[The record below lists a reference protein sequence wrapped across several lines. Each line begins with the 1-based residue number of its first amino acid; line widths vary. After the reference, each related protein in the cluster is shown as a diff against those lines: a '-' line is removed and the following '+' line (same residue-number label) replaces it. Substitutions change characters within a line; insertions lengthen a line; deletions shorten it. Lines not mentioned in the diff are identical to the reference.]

1 MAKAKA
7 KSSAGKHP
15 EVAQFLSGLIS
26 FRDSLK
32 LVHWSVT
39 GLGSY
44 EVHLSIDQ
52 AVDTINDVIDRL
64 VETTFALTGTLE
76 LVIPETKR
84 PKDYIKHVRDQY
96 DHIEDVRKK
105 LFTEDFSQSIIDE
118 FQEALQQLLYRLKR
132 LE

>member
-1 MAKAKA
+1 MAKAKSASA
-7 KSSAGKHP
+7 KHT
-15 EVAQFLSGLIS
+15 ETAQFLNGLIS

-52 AVDTINDVIDRL
+52 AVETINDVIDRL
-64 VETTFALTGTLE
+64 VETTFALTGPLE
-76 LVIPETKR
+76 LVVPETKR
-84 PKDYIKHVRDQY
+84 PKDYIKHVHDQY
-96 DHIEDVRKK
+96 SHIEDVRKK
-105 LFTEDFSQSIIDE
+105 LFTEDFSQSIIDD
-118 FQEALQQLLYRLKR
+118 FQEALQQLLFRLKR

>member
-1 MAKAKA
+1 MAKAK
-7 KSSAGKHP
+7 SAPGKHT
-15 EVAQFLSGLIS
+15 EVAQFLSELIS

-39 GLGSY
+39 GIGSY

-52 AVDTINDVIDRL
+52 ALDTINDVIDRL

-84 PKDYIKHVRDQY
+84 PKDYIKHVSDQY
-96 DHIEDVRKK
+96 NHIEDVRKK
-105 LFTEDFSQSIIDE
+105 LFTEDFSQSIVDD

>member
-7 KSSAGKHP
+7 ASPSSKNTEIAKFFA
-15 EVAQFLSGLIS
+15 ELIS

-32 LVHWSVT
+32 LTHWTIT
-39 GLGSY
+39 GIGSY

-52 AVDTINDVIDRL
+52 ALDTMNDIIDRL
-64 VETTFALTGTLE
+64 VETTFAMTGALDI
-76 LVIPETKR
+76 VIPETKR

-105 LFTEDFSQSIIDE
+105 LFSEDFSQSIIDD